1 MNIKDILQS
10 IGIVTAVFAVFGIA
24 LGILSFVS
32 GSWAQTQLVDAA
44 AGGVTFGPTFVAIAY
59 LQTAVI
65 IFFLGPVIAALVGG
79 LLGGVFSNP
88 KTALITGGGGSL
100 VGFYIMTVIALGV
113 LMLSKGGNAPQAF
126 SFGQALFPMVISG
139 IPTAIMGSLISA
151 LSSALN

>member
-1 MNIKDILQS
+1 MKDILQS

-44 AGGVTFGPTFVAIAY
+44 SGGLSFGPTFIAVAY
-59 LQTAVI
+59 LQTAIV
-65 IFFLGPVIAALVGG
+65 IFFLGPIIASLVGG
-79 LLGGVFSNP
+79 LLGGVFSSP

-100 VGFYIMTVIALGV
+100 VGFYIMSVIALGV
-113 LMLSKGGNAPQAF
+113 LILSKGGGAPQAF
-126 SFGQALFPMVISG
+126 SFGQALFPMLVAG

>member
-1 MNIKDILQS
+1 MKDILQS
-10 IGIVTAVFAVFGIA
+10 VGFVTAVFAVFGIV

-32 GSWAQTQLVDAA
+32 GSWAQSQLITG
-44 AGGVTFGPTFVAIAY
+44 AGGGDFGPVFIAIAY
-59 LQTAVI
+59 LQTAII

-100 VGFYIMTVIALGV
+100 VGFYIMSVIALGV
-113 LMLSKGGNAPQAF
+113 LTLSKGGQAQQAF
-126 SFGQALFPMVISG
+126 SFGQALFPMLISG
-139 IPTAIMGSLISA
+139 IPTAIMGSLVSA

>member
-1 MNIKDILQS
+1 MKDILQS
-10 IGIVTAVFAVFGIA
+10 VGFVTAIFAVFGIA
-24 LGILSFVS
+24 LGILSFAS

-44 AGGVTFGPTFVAIAY
+44 AGGVNFGPTFVAIAY

-65 IFFLGPVIAALVGG
+65 IFFLGPVIAATVGG

-100 VGFYIMTVIALGV
+100 VGFYIMSVIALGV
-113 LMLSKGGNAPQAF
+113 LILSKGSGGQQAF
-126 SFGQALFPMVISG
+126 SFGQALFPMLISG
-139 IPTAIMGSLISA
+139 LPTAIMGSLISA